1 MPHPSLS
8 QLTEWLRDRHSRI
21 LSLETEAKNAL
32 YQNNDEP
39 SYRSLMAK
47 RAQCISVLREECAP
61 LLAALAD
68 TEIRDNVEDELNRFS
83 AGGKNAL
90 RIGSIFY
97 MSALLYPDDHQD
109 GDPDNLER
117 LINSLMERL

>member
-39 SYRSLMAK
+39 SYRSLVAK

-68 TEIRDNVEDELNRFS
+68 TEIRDNVEYELNRFS

-90 RIGSIFY
+90 RVGSMFY
-97 MSALLYPDDHQD
+97 MSVLLYADGHQYGDH
-109 GDPDNLER
+109 DNHER
-117 LINSLMERL
+117 LNNTLTGRR